1 MIFAQGGMADKSQS
15 KDLNSLLTSK
25 LMLIS
30 FQEEGGDKESSK
42 LFFRIAHLL
51 NEKN

>member
-30 FQEEGGDKESSK
+30 FQEEGGGQGILKAVFQNCTPS
-42 LFFRIAHLL
+42 
-51 NEKN
+51 